1 MIKDKLEFV
10 YKEVYVEGTVDGV
23 ELDFRLDLVSCWP
36 LERDRCSKD
45 PSLTHKIIINMVD
58 NPYNEKV

>member
-23 ELDFRLDLVSCWP
+23 ELDFRLDLVSC
-36 LERDRCSKD
+36 
-45 PSLTHKIIINMVD
+45 
-58 NPYNEKV
+58 